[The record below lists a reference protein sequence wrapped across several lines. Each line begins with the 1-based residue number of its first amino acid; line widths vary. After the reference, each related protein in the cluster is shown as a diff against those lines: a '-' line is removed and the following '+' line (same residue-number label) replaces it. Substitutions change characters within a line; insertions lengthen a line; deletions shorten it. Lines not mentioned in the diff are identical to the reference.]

1 MVGIPKDL
9 VLPFALAML
18 TFLSGKA
25 LYPLLFNKHIAS
37 IFLASVSHFIWSTPA
52 VRLPLLEVTFL
63 IANALA
69 SNEVTSRCCKA
80 LTLLYLFSLWAFA
93 IRTCSFLTLRSYLEE
108 SISFHVVFRT
118 VKDAHSAFALLICS
132 FFILLKFYN
141 RFTKNYPAEVCLIS
155 HGVMFKPLSSALHR
169 IIHFLRNP
177 LPAPHSA
184 FLAIGLPA

>member
-1 MVGIPKDL
+1 
-9 VLPFALAML
+9 
-18 TFLSGKA
+18 
-25 LYPLLFNKHIAS
+25 
-37 IFLASVSHFIWSTPA
+37 
-52 VRLPLLEVTFL
+52 
-63 IANALA
+63 
-69 SNEVTSRCCKA
+69 
-80 LTLLYLFSLWAFA
+80 
-93 IRTCSFLTLRSYLEE
+93 LRSYLEE